1 MFSGSPL
8 HCSLVTN
15 QQFVGE
21 INRRAFLATGA
32 AIVGTSLTGCLGRG
46 FGRSDD
52 AGVLEERSFP
62 APSVDSIRVKNM
74 IGDVTIAAVGSGDVG
89 VSVLKR
95 SGRGRIDPDDIDVSI
110 ALDGGALSVVT
121 SVDDGASWLSSDSAL
136 SDVRIIV
143 PAGDSGPTIR
153 SVDSEIGDVTL
164 MDTHGDTVA
173 RTRIGD
179 VIATGVVGYLSLNSE
194 LGEVMAANVS
204 GLDSAYTEL
213 GNIKVDLLSLRQD
226 VDIGT
231 TFGDIVVGVS
241 EHLDFD
247 LSVETAAN
255 IDSNLT
261 LTGQQ
266 MLGGT
271 LTGRQNDGGNHVRVT
286 SDLGEVSLRAMPS

>member
-1 MFSGSPL
+1 
-8 HCSLVTN
+8 
-15 QQFVGE
+15 
-21 INRRAFLATGA
+21 
-32 AIVGTSLTGCLGRG
+32 
-46 FGRSDD
+46 
-52 AGVLEERSFP
+52 
-62 APSVDSIRVKNM
+62 M

-95 SGRGRIDPDDIDVSI
+95 SGRGRIGPDDIDVSI

-153 SVDSEIGDVTL
+153 SVESEIGDVTL

-179 VIATGVVGYLSLNSE
+179 VIATGVVGYMTLNSE
-194 LGEVMAANVS
+194 LGEVLAANVS

-247 LSVETAAN
+247 LSVETAAS

-261 LTGQQ
+261 LTGRQ

-271 LTGRQNDGGNHVRVT
+271 LTGRLNDGGNHVRVT
-286 SDLGEVSLRAMPS
+286 SDLGEVSLRAITS